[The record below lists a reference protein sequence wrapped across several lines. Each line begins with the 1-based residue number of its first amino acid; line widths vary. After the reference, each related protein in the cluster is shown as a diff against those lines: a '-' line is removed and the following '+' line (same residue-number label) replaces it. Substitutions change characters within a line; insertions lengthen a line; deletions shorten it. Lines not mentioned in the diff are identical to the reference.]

1 MNIRSIFNSQFYRNT
16 FVLFSGNAVNQII
29 LLLTYPIISR
39 LYEPADFG
47 HFEQVNAIFL
57 FIVLLASLRYEYAI
71 IIAKDDNEAS
81 NVLTLSLFL
90 LIVFSVVVFI
100 LLLLFRSSI
109 AVMLSNPKLELY
121 LFWISP
127 FLLVAGMQQI
137 LYNWIIRKKNFK
149 LANSS
154 NILKSSTN
162 SLGRVALGFIIAN
175 PISLF
180 LSRGISFLLS
190 LLILVR
196 KEIIPFFNALKNG
209 VISLPGVMSV
219 AKKYKDFPLYM
230 SGGVILNRFTTS
242 LTPLIL
248 SGFFGLKVLGFYA
261 MANTVLNIPISI
273 LRNSIQTV
281 FLQEASEL
289 KNKEKKISGE
299 LLKITLL
306 LFTIGIIPT
315 GLIIRFGPKIFS
327 FILGSQWELSGTIAS
342 IIIIWLFFTIV
353 ATPSMA
359 IVPVVNLQQYYLILQ
374 TILCIT
380 RIVVLFG
387 TYTLYGELKS
397 VLYGLMLHGS
407 LFNIFNV
414 IYVMK
419 KTHQIEIRNFEA

>member
-209 VISLPGVMSV
+209 VISLPRVMSV

-327 FILGSQWELSGTIAS
+327 FILGLQWELSGTIAS

>member
-230 SGGVILNRFTTS
+230 GGGVILNRFTTS
-242 LTPLIL
+242 LTPLLL

-261 MANTVLNIPISI
+261 MANTALNIPISI

-315 GLIIRFGPKIFS
+315 GLIIGFGPKIFS